1 MDIKKLR
8 EATGLTQVE
17 VAVKVGCSLSS
28 FRLWEAGVTTPNEEN
43 MKMLKSV
50 LGISEEDV

>member
-28 FRLWEAGVTTPNEEN
+28 FRLWEAGVTTPNPEN
-43 MKMLKSV
+43 MEKLIKI
-50 LGISEEDV
+50 LGVKE

>member
-8 EATGLTQVE
+8 EAAGLTQVE

-28 FRLWEAGVTTPNEEN
+28 FRLWEAGVTTPNDEN
-43 MKMLKSV
+43 MKMLKEV
-50 LGISEEDV
+50 LGVNDK